1 MYIEFTIPSDVN
13 GIHNGIPAHYTTLS
27 LKQNL
32 KSWSERYNIA
42 YRTKDIKYT
51 VRVTFLEDKYYNFFA
66 LTWNPTAENFLSYLT
81 NYRFVEPMNR
91 V

>member
-1 MYIEFTIPSDVN
+1 MYIEFTIPSDR
-13 GIHNGIPAHYTTLS
+13 GGFPARYTDFS

-42 YRTKDIKYT
+42 YRTKDVKYI
-51 VRVTFLEDKYYNFFA
+51 VRVTFDNDCHYEFFA
-66 LTWNPTAENFLSYLT
+66 LTWNPKADNFLSYLT
-81 NYRFVEPMNR
+81 NYRFVEPINR